1 MIQVQN
7 VTKIYPVAH
16 GRRLVLDDASIDL
29 PGDRN
34 IGLLGVNGAGKSTL
48 LRLIA
53 GTELPTH
60 GRVLREGAVSWPI
73 GFTGSFNGSSTG
85 RANVKFIARIYGRD
99 IDRAI
104 EFVEDFSELGP
115 YFDQPVKTYSS
126 GMRARLAFGVSMA
139 IDFNTYLV
147 DEVTAVGDARF
158 AEKCAAEFRAR
169 SAHANIIMVSHSAA
183 TLREYCQSA
192 ALIAFGKIFYFADVE
207 DGLRAYD
214 DVLRFS

>member
-1 MIQVQN
+1 MIRIEQ
-7 VTKIYPVAH
+7 VTKFYPVQQ
-16 GRRLVLDDASIDL
+16 GKRLVLDNVSINL

-53 GTELPTH
+53 GTEMPDA
-60 GRVLREGAVSWPI
+60 GMVVREGAVSWPI
-73 GFTGSFNGSSTG
+73 GFTGSFHGSSTG

-99 IDRAI
+99 VDDAI
-104 EFVEDFSELGP
+104 AFVEDFSELGP
-115 YFDQPVKTYSS
+115 YFDQPVKSYSS

-158 AEKCAAEFRAR
+158 SEKCAVEFRKR
-169 SAHANIIMVSHSAA
+169 GAHANIVMVSHS
-183 TLREYCQSA
+183 TSVIREYCQCA
-192 ALIAFGKIFYFADVE
+192 ALIAFGKIFFFPDVE
-207 DGLRAYD
+207 DGLRAYE